1 MFRIASSRLLP
12 RISAFSF
19 STTYPAA
26 PAASSSPTAAAAA
39 AAASDASSSAG
50 DPSSPPPPAT
60 RRPWT
65 ALKFGAIAAVSAA
78 LGTTGYVSYGAV
90 ADPSFAWILAVIYIG
105 FAIQLP
111 FRFNTGPIL
120 VYVPCLIPFLFF
132 FSVCSLFPGGS
143 GSDDAGASEELE
155 ASHPCGR
162 IGL

>member
-1 MFRIASSRLLP
+1 MSRIVSSRLLP

-19 STTYPAA
+19 STT
-26 PAASSSPTAAAAA
+26 SPAA
-39 AAASDASSSAG
+39 AAASDASSYAG
-50 DPSSPPPPAT
+50 DPSSPPPPAA

-65 ALKFGAIAAVSAA
+65 ALKFGSIAAVSAA

-90 ADPSFAWILAVIYIG
+90 VDPSFAWILAVVYIG

-132 FSVCSLFPGGS
+132 FGM
-143 GSDDAGASEELE
+143 
-155 ASHPCGR
+155 
-162 IGL
+162 